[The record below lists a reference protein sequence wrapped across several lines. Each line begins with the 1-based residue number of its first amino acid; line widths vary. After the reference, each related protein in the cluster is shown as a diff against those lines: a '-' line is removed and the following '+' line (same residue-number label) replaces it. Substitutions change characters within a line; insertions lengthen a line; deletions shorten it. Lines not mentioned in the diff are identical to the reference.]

1 MKGILIRTFN
11 KFETLYEEVANGL
24 SSLGTSLVSQ
34 KKKYLDKVKL
44 AVLMWDLLN
53 SILKKWKYLND
64 EQRKKIIIYGWILVS
79 SDVHRTYPI
88 YISDMGHFETCP
100 NVPCPKM
107 S

>member
-44 AVLMWDLLN
+44 AVLM
-53 SILKKWKYLND
+53 
-64 EQRKKIIIYGWILVS
+64 
-79 SDVHRTYPI
+79 
-88 YISDMGHFETCP
+88 
-100 NVPCPKM
+100 
-107 S
+107 